1 MAFIRQRFFHQ
12 RYQIGLLLGFAIVIA
27 HVLLGQLEDA
37 ANWLDGVHLL
47 NPAISEWIIFDFRNS
62 FSDIFLFSLPILCS
76 LGSSLALTEDL
87 RSGFVDHLTQFSFKR
102 YLSTNLGVTFF
113 SGFLTG
119 ALPILL
125 DYFLSIWFF
134 PNRTPDLIT
143 GYGANPT
150 ETYALSLFY
159 EQPFLLMLVYLT
171 LIGVTCGIFSL
182 ISAFSGIISRNLY
195 IAMSFPLV
203 LVIILTVASDF
214 LPNFIYTPIYFL
226 FGNSP
231 RNLPPLGWLIAV
243 YFIIVIGLI
252 LGIWHEL
259 KVKITI

>member
-1 MAFIRQRFFHQ
+1 MTFIRQRFFHQ

-27 HVLLGQLEDA
+27 HVLFGQLEEA
-37 ANWLDGVHLL
+37 ANWLDGVHLF

-87 RSGFVDHLTQFSFKR
+87 KSGFVDHLTQFSFKR
-102 YLSTNLGVTFF
+102 YLSINLGVVFC
-113 SGFLTG
+113 SGLCTG

-125 DYFLSIWFF
+125 DYLLSIWFF
-134 PNRTPDLIT
+134 PNRTLDLIT
-143 GYGANPT
+143 NFGANPNR
-150 ETYALSLFY
+150 TYAVSLFY
-159 EQPFLLMLVYLT
+159 RHPFLLMLVYLA

-182 ISAFSGIISRNLY
+182 ISAFSGVISRNLY
-195 IAMSFPLV
+195 IAMSSPFVLV
-203 LVIILTVASDF
+203 LILTVASDL
-214 LPNFIYTPIYFL
+214 LPEFIYSPTYIM

-243 YFIIVIGLI
+243 YFVIVIGLI
-252 LGIWHEL
+252 FGIWHEL